1 MSEESSMTRRVS
13 SAPDAPPSANLPG
26 SASASAP
33 PPGWLERR
41 FALRARNTTVRTE
54 ALAGITSF
62 LAAAYLL
69 VVIPSL
75 LAMGGMDRGATTT
88 STIIVFVLSTIFMGL
103 YTNMPFMVGPGI
115 GGAVI
120 LGVTLAGEHVA
131 WQTGLGIAFIS
142 GLLFLILTLVGAR
155 SLVVRLIPAQIK
167 LGLGASIGL
176 FIAVLGFRNAG
187 MVIANAKTNAL
198 ALGDFS
204 RPGTLVALIG
214 LAAAV
219 VLQGRRVPG
228 AILWAIL
235 IAAGVGVPLGVTHL
249 PPSLIA
255 LPHDIMPVSFKLDI
269 PGALTVAAIPYLFV
283 FFAAEFFSTLGTT
296 LAVGAKANLLDENAN
311 LPNIN
316 RPFLVDSIAATLGP
330 VLGVPAL
337 TALVESAAGVE
348 AGGRS
353 GLSSLA
359 AAAMFA
365 LMLLFVPVALAIPKE
380 ATAPALILIG
390 LSMFSTIRNAHFDDF
405 TDAFPVLSMVLLTLM
420 SNSFGTGIAGGLL
433 CFVLVKLLAGRFR
446 EVPWGLI
453 VLAGPLGYYFW
464 TVVKHH

>member
-1 MSEESSMTRRVS
+1 MSSPDLTAAKTSS
-13 SAPDAPPSANLPG
+13 
-26 SASASAP
+26 
-33 PPGWLERR
+33 GWLDRR
-41 FALRARNTTVRTE
+41 FALSARNTSVRIET
-54 ALAGITSF
+54 LAGITSF

-75 LAMGGMDRGATTT
+75 LATGGMDRGAATT

-103 YTNMPFMVGPGI
+103 YTNLPFIVGPGI
-115 GGAVI
+115 GGSVI
-120 LGVTLAGEHVA
+120 LGVTLAATEHVA

-142 GLLFLILTLVGAR
+142 GVLFLILTLVGAR

-187 MVIANAKTNAL
+187 MVIANAKTNSL

-204 RPGTLVALIG
+204 RPGTIVALIG

-235 IAAGVGVPLGVTHL
+235 IAAAAGVPLGVTHL
-249 PPSLIA
+249 PSSMIS
-255 LPHDIMPVSFKLDI
+255 LPHDIMPVAFKLDI

-330 VLGVPAL
+330 VFGIPAL

-390 LSMFSTIRNAHFDDF
+390 LSMFSTIRHAHFDDF

-433 CFVLVKLLAGRFR
+433 CFVIVKLLAGRFK
-446 EVPWGLI
+446 EVPWGLV
-453 VLAGPLGYYFW
+453 VLAIPLGYYFW

>member
-1 MSEESSMTRRVS
+1 MSSPDLTAAKTSS
-13 SAPDAPPSANLPG
+13 
-26 SASASAP
+26 
-33 PPGWLERR
+33 GWLDRR
-41 FALRARNTTVRTE
+41 FALSARNTSVRIET
-54 ALAGITSF
+54 LAGITSF

-75 LAMGGMDRGATTT
+75 LATGGMDRGAATT
-88 STIIVFVLSTIFMGL
+88 STIIVFALSTIFMGL
-103 YTNMPFMVGPGI
+103 YTNLPFIVGPGI
-115 GGAVI
+115 GGSVI
-120 LGVTLAGEHVA
+120 LGVTLAATEHVA

-142 GLLFLILTLVGAR
+142 GVLFLILTLVGAR

-204 RPGTLVALIG
+204 RPGTIVALIG

-235 IAAGVGVPLGVTHL
+235 IAAAAGVPLGVTHL
-249 PPSLIA
+249 PSSMIS
-255 LPHDIMPVSFKLDI
+255 LPHDIMPVAFKLDI
-269 PGALTVAAIPYLFV
+269 PSALTVAAIPFLFV

-330 VLGVPAL
+330 VFGIPAL

-390 LSMFSTIRNAHFDDF
+390 LSMFSTIRHAHFDDF

-433 CFVLVKLLAGRFR
+433 CFVIVKLLAGRFK
-446 EVPWGLI
+446 EVPWGLV
-453 VLAGPLGYYFW
+453 VLAIPLGYYFW